1 MHEVQAL
8 QLLDSQ
14 EHQARRTE
22 IGVCEVL
29 QVVQSAN
36 EAQTIKEDIRNIGSL
51 LGV

>member
-22 IGVCEVL
+22 IGVREVL

-36 EAQTIKEDIRNIGSL
+36 EAQTIKENINPQRGFM
-51 LGV
+51 GV